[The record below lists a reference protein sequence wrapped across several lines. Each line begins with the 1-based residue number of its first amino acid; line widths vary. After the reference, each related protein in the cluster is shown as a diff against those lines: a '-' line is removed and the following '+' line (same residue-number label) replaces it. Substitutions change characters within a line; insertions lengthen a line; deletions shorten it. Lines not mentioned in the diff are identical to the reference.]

1 MSNSFGERLRTAVD
15 ESGRLC
21 VGIDPHAYLLKD
33 WGLADT
39 AEGVRE
45 LSLRVIDA
53 IGDAAAVIKPQVAFF
68 ERHGAAGYAVLEE
81 VLATA
86 REAGLLVIA
95 DAKRGDVGTSVEA
108 YGQAWLTPG
117 SPLEADALTVS
128 AFQGVASLASVLD
141 LAARE
146 GKGLFVLAATSNP
159 ESRVIQQ
166 SLTAEGRSVAA
177 TITDDVARWN
187 TVSTPDAAW
196 GSVGLVLGA
205 TVSLRDYGI
214 DPSELAGTP
223 VLAPGFG
230 HQGAKIAELQTIFG
244 AVAPSVLV
252 NASRSILSAG
262 PDGVARAIRGHAE
275 EIAAAL

>member
-1 MSNSFGERLRTAVD
+1 PTATRSARLPWRQTCRCTRRSRRSARPSLRSSRRGTASPSRPCRTTQRREANGWHLSNSFGERLRTAVD

-21 VGIDPHAYLLKD
+21 VGIDPHAYLLRD

-39 AEGVRE
+39 AGGVRE

-53 IGDAAAVIKPQVAFF
+53 IGDAAAAIKPQVACFQ
-68 ERHGAAGYAVLEE
+68 RHGAAGYAVLEE

-86 REAGLLVIA
+86 REAGLLLIA

-146 GKGLFVLAATSNP
+146 GKGLFVLAATSN
-159 ESRVIQQ
+159 
-166 SLTAEGRSVAA
+166 
-177 TITDDVARWN
+177 
-187 TVSTPDAAW
+187 
-196 GSVGLVLGA
+196 
-205 TVSLRDYGI
+205 
-214 DPSELAGTP
+214 
-223 VLAPGFG
+223 
-230 HQGAKIAELQTIFG
+230 
-244 AVAPSVLV
+244 
-252 NASRSILSAG
+252 
-262 PDGVARAIRGHAE
+262 
-275 EIAAAL
+275 